1 MLQYFRFFLLLSYY
15 SILDIIV
22 EEKFEIIS
30 L

>member
-1 MLQYFRFFLLLSYY
+1 MLQYFRFLLLSYY

-22 EEKFEIIS
+22 EEKFEINS